1 MRHRTSTKSKLII
14 RKETLRQLRQLSD
27 DELRVV
33 DGGQRSII
41 PPPPRPSL
49 SGC

>member
-14 RKETLRQLRQLSD
+14 RKETLRQLRQLSAE
-27 DELRVV
+27 ELDGVG
-33 DGGQRSII
+33 GGQRTIV

>member
-1 MRHRTSTKSKLII
+1 MRNRTSTRGRLVI
-14 RKETLRQLRQLSD
+14 RKETLRQLRQLTD
-27 DELRVV
+27 EELRRV
-33 DGGQRSII
+33 DGGQMGNL

>member
-1 MRHRTSTKSKLII
+1 MRNRQSTKSRLII

-27 DELRVV
+27 DELRMV
-33 DGGQRSII
+33 DGGQRTN
-41 PPPPRPSL
+41 PAPDPRPSL